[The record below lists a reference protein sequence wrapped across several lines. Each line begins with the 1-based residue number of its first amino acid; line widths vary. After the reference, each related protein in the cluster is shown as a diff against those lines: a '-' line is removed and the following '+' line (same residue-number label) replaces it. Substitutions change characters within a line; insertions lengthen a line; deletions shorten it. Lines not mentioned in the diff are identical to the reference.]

1 MKMVRQCK
9 TAPAEPEYINLD
21 DISSNGD
28 DSSTESS
35 GGHTR
40 LVKHKV
46 AQCSGWFL
54 HRSLLTVLAT

>member
-1 MKMVRQCK
+1 MARRRE

-21 DISSNGD
+21 GISSGSD
-28 DSSTESS
+28 DSSAESG

-46 AQCSGWFL
+46 AQRSG
-54 HRSLLTVLAT
+54 